1 MVKTSRKLGRRVN
14 AIVLFLR
21 LFGAHL
27 LLLVAGLA
35 VFVLSRP
42 LWSGLIKSTWGRVA
56 ESIAV
61 QISPEPTALYSLLAF
76 FAPFYLVI
84 TTLVL
89 LVAWPMW
96 TTVHDHTKTWRRV
109 FVANTWIHAGTLLLL
124 LTILNV
130 RLL

>member
-1 MVKTSRKLGRRVN
+1 MN

-27 LLLVAGLA
+27 LLLVAGRA

-109 FVANTWIHAGTLLLL
+109 FVANTWIHAVTLLLL

>member
-1 MVKTSRKLGRRVN
+1 MVGTSRKLGQRVN
-14 AIVLFLR
+14 TIVLFLR

-27 LLLVAGLA
+27 VLLVAGLV

-42 LWSGLIKSTWGRVA
+42 LWSSLIARTWGQVA

-61 QISPEPTALYSLLAF
+61 QINPELIPIGSLLAF
-76 FAPFYLVI
+76 FAPFYVVI

-89 LVAWPMW
+89 LATLPMW
-96 TTVHDHTKTWRRV
+96 TMVHDRTKTWRQV
-109 FVANTWIHAGTLLLL
+109 FATSTWIHAVTLLLL